1 MRNPFGRLFS
11 SIRDNS
17 EAIMRVQLRQAED
30 RFLKLA
36 SDGRHDD
43 ALALAAEYSEWLE
56 EDDEW
61 GFIYLNDLSEFAR
74 D

>member
-1 MRNPFGRLFS
+1 MR
-11 SIRDNS
+11 I
-17 EAIMRVQLRQAED
+17 QLRQAED

-43 ALALAAEYSEWLE
+43 ALALAAEYEEWLE

-61 GFIYLNDLSEFAR
+61 GFIYLNDLSEFAS